1 MIFDIQRFST
11 HDGPG
16 IRTVVFFKGCP
27 LACPWCENPESQ
39 SFRPEL
45 LYTRSRCVS
54 CGSCVATDKGRA
66 LRANPAGD
74 MAVHA
79 DPAGGIIIDRG
90 VEPSPELGAV
100 CPALALRIAGREAG
114 VDEIMAEVLKDRSFF
129 ATSGGGLT
137 LSGGEPLAHIDF
149 AMELFAAA
157 LAEGIDIA
165 IESCLAVSRSSVER
179 AAALPLHWL
188 ADLKHTDAA
197 AFRAA
202 VARKDGDSKGASG
215 DGASSTREGA
225 GGDIAVPLGNLEY
238 LAGRGADLTI
248 RVPVIPGFNDDETS
262 MRGIL
267 EFAVGLPRPTD
278 GSATGQT
285 APSVSGQRFPRRRV
299 DLLPYHDLAAGK
311 YAGLGRTYAYP
322 PGLRVE
328 SEHMVRYAELGRSL
342 GLDIAI
348 GG

>member
-27 LACPWCENPESQ
+27 LACAWCENPESQ

-45 LYTRSRCVS
+45 LYTRSRCVG
-54 CGSCVATDKGRA
+54 CGSCVEADK
-66 LRANPAGD
+66 AG
-74 MAVHA
+74 AVRS
-79 DPAGGIIIDRG
+79 DPAGGILIDRG
-90 VEPSPELGAV
+90 VAPGPELGAV
-100 CPALALRIAGREAG
+100 CPAQALRIAGREAS

-129 ATSGGGLT
+129 AKSGGGLT
-137 LSGGEPLAHIDF
+137 LSGGEPLAQIDF
-149 AMELFAAA
+149 AMELLAAA

-165 IESCLAVSRSSVER
+165 IESCLAVSRSCVER

-188 ADLKHTDAA
+188 TDLKHTGAA
-197 AFRAA
+197 AFR
-202 VARKDGDSKGASG
+202 
-215 DGASSTREGA
+215 EGT
-225 GGDIAVPLGNLEY
+225 GGDVSLALGNLEY
-238 LAGRGADLTI
+238 LAGRGADLTV
-248 RVPVIPGFNDDETS
+248 RVPVIPGFNDDEAS

-267 EFAVGLPRPTD
+267 EFAAGLPDP
-278 GSATGQT
+278 
-285 APSVSGQRFPRRRV
+285 VSGRRRL

-328 SEHMVRYAELGRSL
+328 DALMTRYAELGRSL
-342 GLDIAI
+342 GLEISI

>member
-27 LACPWCENPESQ
+27 LSCAWCKNPESQ
-39 SFRPEL
+39 SFTPEL

-54 CGSCVATDKGRA
+54 CGSCVAVAGGGEA
-66 LRANPAGD
+66 LRL
-74 MAVHA
+74 
-79 DPAGGIIIDRG
+79 DPAGGILIDRG
-90 VEPSPELGAV
+90 VEPAPELGKV
-100 CPALALRIAGREAG
+100 CPALALRIAGREATTN
-114 VDEIMAEVLKDRSFF
+114 EIMAEVLKDASFF
-129 ATSGGGLT
+129 AKSGGGLT
-137 LSGGEPLAHIDF
+137 LSGGEPLAQADF
-149 AMELFAAA
+149 AVELLEAA
-157 LAEGIDIA
+157 LAKGIDIA
-165 IESCLAVSRSSVER
+165 IETCLAVPRASVER
-179 AAALPLHWL
+179 AAALPLRWL

-202 VARKDGDSKGASG
+202 MTRAGTARAGA
-215 DGASSTREGA
+215 A
-225 GGDIAVPLGNLEY
+225 GGVDVTLPLGNLEY
-238 LAGRGADLTI
+238 LAGRGADLSI

-267 EFAVGLPRPTD
+267 EFAAGLPRPR
-278 GSATGQT
+278 
-285 APSVSGQRFPRRRV
+285 SGQRRV

-311 YAGLGRTYAYP
+311 YASLGRTYAYP

-328 SEHMVRYAELGRSL
+328 SGHLSRYAELGRSL
-342 GLDIAI
+342 GLDITI

>member
-1 MIFDIQRFST
+1 MIFDVQRFST

-27 LACPWCENPESQ
+27 LACAWCENPESQ

-54 CGSCVATDKGRA
+54 CGSCVEAARGA
-66 LRANPAGD
+66 
-74 MAVHA
+74 AVQA
-79 DPAGGIIIDRG
+79 DPAGGILIDRN
-90 VEPSPELGAV
+90 VEPEPALGSV
-100 CPALALRIAGREAG
+100 CPALALRVAGRDAS

-137 LSGGEPLAHIDF
+137 LSGGEPLTQIDF

-188 ADLKHTDAA
+188 TDLKHKDAA
-197 AFRAA
+197 AFRA
-202 VARKDGDSKGASG
+202 G
-215 DGASSTREGA
+215 T
-225 GGDIAVPLGNLEY
+225 GGDVSLPLGNLEH
-238 LAGRGADLTI
+238 LAGCGADLTL
-248 RVPVIPGFNDDETS
+248 RVPVVPGFNDDEAS

-267 EFAVGLPRPTD
+267 EFAAGLPGP
-278 GSATGQT
+278 A
-285 APSVSGQRFPRRRV
+285 SGRRRL

-311 YAGLGRTYAYP
+311 YAGLGRSYAFT
-322 PGLRVE
+322 PGTRVE
-328 SEHMVRYAELGRSL
+328 DAHLARYAELGRSL
-342 GLDIAI
+342 GLDITI